1 VYIFKAA
8 ALAYYRNMPKEKD
21 AKFLISQEL
30 ALSATVVWPE
40 ADLLDGRAMPRYR
53 VTQQSRGFQVIDDS
67 DKRPEGFVCFCVD
80 LTIASN
86 IAALLNGWF

>member
-8 ALAYYRNMPKEKD
+8 AMAYCRNMPKEKD

-40 ADLLDGRAMPRYR
+40 ADLLDGRAMPALSSHAAEQR
-53 VTQQSRGFQVIDDS
+53 VSGHGFRD
-67 DKRPEGFVCFCVD
+67 
-80 LTIASN
+80 
-86 IAALLNGWF
+86 

>member
-1 VYIFKAA
+1 M
-8 ALAYYRNMPKEKD
+8 AYYRSMPKKKD

-53 VTQQSRGFQVIDDS
+53 VTKQSRGFQVTDS
-67 DKRPEGFVCFCVD
+67 ETDGFVCFCVD
-80 LTIASN
+80 LPIASN
-86 IAALLNGWF
+86 IATLLNGWGQIP